1 MPTQKP
7 SNVTLRLA
15 DALSNSSALSSLLVR
30 VQESRARLDAV
41 RSDLPQGLADLVRPG
56 PLDET
61 GWTLLVSSGAAAAK
75 LRQCVPRLQQ
85 ALADKGWGALGIR
98 VKVQG
103 APR

>member
-1 MPTQKP
+1 VPTQKP